1 MKGKPVTP
9 PVVLSATYTFENSDE
24 LIDVVQHRTGYLYS
38 RWDNPTVREVEQ
50 MLASMEGYSNVVG
63 FASGMAAITS
73 TILAFV
79 EKGGRVVAIQTYGE
93 TYRFIHDYL
102 PRIGVDTIG
111 LNCDDVDKCA
121 AEIKKGAT
129 LLFLE
134 SPMNPLLR
142 VIDVK
147 PLAQLAH
154 EHGAVVVLDSTFASP
169 VNQRPIELG
178 VDIAIHSATKYLGG
192 HHDLTAGFACCNE
205 EHYEAIWKQRRMFG
219 GILDPMTA
227 FLTWRGMQTLEV
239 RVKRQNDT
247 AMTVAQFLSTHK
259 HVDTVHYPG
268 LPTHPDHAVAA
279 RQMKGFGGMLSFEL
293 HADYEGTKQ
302 FMDRMKIIK
311 LATSLGGVTTLAT
324 QPVTNTH
331 ASLSPQE
338 RAAAGIKDSL
348 VRLSIGLED
357 PQLLI
362 DDLEQAFAR
371 KQNQMVQDTP
381 EMPC

>member
-9 PVVLSATYTFENSDE
+9 PVVLSATYQFENTDE

-38 RWDNPTVREVEQ
+38 RWDNPTVREAEQ

-63 FASGMAAITS
+63 FGSGMAAITS
-73 TILAFV
+73 SILAFV
-79 EKGGRVVAIQTYGE
+79 EKGGRVIAIQTYGE

-102 PRIGVDTIG
+102 PRMGVDTIG
-111 LNCDDVDKCA
+111 LNCDDVDQCD
-121 AEIKKGAT
+121 AEFKKGAT

-192 HHDLTAGFACCNE
+192 HHDITAGFACCNE
-205 EHYEAIWKQRRMFG
+205 EHHEAIWKQRRMFG

-227 FLTWRGMQTLEV
+227 FLAWRGMQTLEV

-247 AMTVAQFLSTHK
+247 AMTVAEFLSTHK

-268 LPTHPDHAVAA
+268 LPTHPDHAVAS
-279 RQMKGFGGMLSFEL
+279 RQMTGYGGMLSFEL
-293 HADYEGTKQ
+293 LADYEGTKQ
-302 FMDRMKIIK
+302 FMDRLKVIK

-331 ASLSPQE
+331 ASLSPRE
-338 RAAAGIKDSL
+338 RAAVGIKDSL
-348 VRLSIGLED
+348 VRLSTGLED
-357 PQLLI
+357 QQLLI
-362 DDLEQAFAR
+362 DDIEQALTAG
-371 KQNQMVQDTP
+371 
-381 EMPC
+381 